1 MIRHLELKAYG
12 KINLCLLYTSIEEHD
27 EKTSDNDGCVY
38 GAAQRMHGEYDCK
51 TDF

>member
-1 MIRHLELKAYG
+1 MRFGLVLAVNEG
-12 KINLCLLYTSIEEHD
+12 IEEHD